1 MPGKLALMLG
11 IALTLAPALAAA
23 QTPTSEHRRVIFAD
37 LGYARTL
44 DDEGVLGSGASLSG
58 GFGFRLTP
66 GKTIQGIVDY
76 VSYNRDVEWLT
87 FDGRVIFV
95 GAEMAFQSNRP
106 KVRPFVT
113 VGVGVFDDQGV
124 WIPKR
129 QIGPTERVS
138 DPPITRNY
146 TLAAMT
152 SSGGIDIRVSEQASV
167 RIGVRFHGLLDTGDD
182 LAPHTIFR
190 PSIGGVW
197 RW

>member
-1 MPGKLALMLG
+1 MVGKTALTLG
-11 IALTLAPALAAA
+11 IALTLTPAIAGA
-23 QTPTSEHRRVIFAD
+23 QTTEHRTVAFAD

-58 GFGFRLTP
+58 GMGFRLTP

-76 VSYNRDVEWLT
+76 VWYHRDVEWLT
-87 FDGRVIFV
+87 FDGRVIFI

-113 VGVGVFDDQGV
+113 VGVGVFDDHGV
-124 WIPKR
+124 WIQKR
-129 QIGPTERVS
+129 QIGPTQRVS
-138 DPPITRNY
+138 EPPITRDY

-152 SSGGIDIRVSEQASV
+152 SSGGIDFHVSEHASIRVS
-167 RIGVRFHGLLDTGDD
+167 VRFHGLLDTGED
-182 LAPHTIFR
+182 LAPHTIIR
-190 PSIGGVW
+190 PSIGAVW